1 MYAQNNLH
9 HVRSKSKSLKAKEW
23 VEEGE
28 KNTKFFLGLEKAR
41 QTRKNITA
49 LKDNKGKLIK
59 KQSKILELEREY
71 YITLYETKIQIL
83 LK

>member
-1 MYAQNNLH
+1 
-9 HVRSKSKSLKAKEW
+9 LKAKEW

-49 LKDNKGKLIK
+49 LKDIIFFVGYLFTYFDCDISNLSLKNIPKCSWVCL
-59 KQSKILELEREY
+59 LY
-71 YITLYETKIQIL
+71 YKFFLVF
-83 LK
+83 